1 MNFLTLLIV
10 SFLAGGGVL
19 TPETNNFEIG
29 GFVNFSMFE
38 TNSASITPA
47 SSLSLSAKFGYS
59 PSDKI
64 LIYTFSGVRTLSPL
78 DPIPTLNQFGIGAKT
93 SLLDKKRSV
102 NINIDGN
109 MEILPFLKGTDRKK
123 FPNAIFWQIS
133 PNMSFKVAYSLIYV
147 GGGYR
152 DFYIKLD
159 NGNNLKARSNSKFFI
174 FVGGD
179 YHLNPETYITVELH
193 SFGQSS
199 IFGGIS
205 HRF

>member
-1 MNFLTLLIV
+1 MNFSFLLII
-10 SFLAGGGVL
+10 SFLGGGGVL
-19 TPETNNFEIG
+19 TPDAGNFELG

-38 TNSASITPA
+38 TNLKDKTPA

-64 LIYTFSGVRTLSPL
+64 LIYGFSGVRTFSPL

-93 SLLDKKRSV
+93 SLLDKKRTV

-109 MEILPFLKGTDRKK
+109 MEILPFLKKTDRKR
-123 FPNAIFWQIS
+123 FPNAILWQIS
-133 PNMSFKVAYSLIYV
+133 PNLSFKLAYSIIYV
-147 GGGYR
+147 GSGYR
-152 DFYIKLD
+152 DFYIKLE
-159 NGNNLKARSNSKFFI
+159 NGENMKSRKDSIFFV

>member
-1 MNFLTLLIV
+1 MILPILLLG
-10 SFLAGGGVL
+10 FLAGGGVI
-19 TPETNNFEIG
+19 TPDPNSFEIG
-29 GFVNFSMFE
+29 GFLNFSMFE
-38 TNSASITPA
+38 TNIYKKTPI
-47 SSLSLSAKFGYS
+47 SSLSMSVKFGYS

-64 LIYTFSGVRTLSPL
+64 LLYGFSGIKTFSPI
-78 DPIPTLNQFGIGAKT
+78 DPIPTLNQFGIGLKT

-109 MEILPFLKGTDRKK
+109 TEILPFLKNTERKR
-123 FPNAIFWQIS
+123 FPNAIFWQIA
-133 PNMSFKVAYSLIYV
+133 PNMSFKVAHSLVYV

-152 DFYIKLD
+152 DFYIKLES
-159 NGNNLKARSNSKFFI
+159 GENLRARTNARFFV

-193 SFGQSS
+193 SFGQSA